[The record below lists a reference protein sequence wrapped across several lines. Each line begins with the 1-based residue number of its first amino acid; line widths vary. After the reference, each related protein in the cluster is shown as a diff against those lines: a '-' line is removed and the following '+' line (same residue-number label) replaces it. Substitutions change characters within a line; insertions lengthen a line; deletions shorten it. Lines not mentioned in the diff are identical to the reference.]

1 MKTPFNVL
9 RHVNQREMAPRD
21 PVTVGG
27 YILAGI
33 SGAGFNAVGAAVAT
47 AVFGSAITTIVGYL
61 ATTAITSWALS
72 ALAPDVGGIGGSRG
86 MMVNATDP
94 AAPHDIVYGTVRK
107 GGIRTYVESTG
118 DENKFLHMILVLAGH
133 ELAGIDDIYLNDE
146 IVTLDA
152 GGFVTSGD
160 WSSKV
165 RIKKH
170 LGNETV
176 VDSLLVQESNQIDA
190 NFVGNGIAYL
200 YVRLEYDQD
209 VFANG
214 IPLITAKVRGR
225 KVYDPRTSG
234 TTYSANASLVVRDY
248 ITAGFGLYDSA
259 VDDLAFTASANVSDE
274 SIALEGGGTEP
285 RYEVNGVV
293 SSDMSPREIVS
304 RMMSACGGTL
314 FWGQGKWQLH
324 VGYYSNPVKTF
335 TLDDLRGPISLDTRV
350 SARDNFN
357 RVVGTFADIEVDYI
371 TSDFP
376 SIESSVFLTEDNGVE
391 NTLDMQLPMTT
402 SGSAAQRLAKMTLF
416 RAREQ
421 MTLSADFGLEAFGV
435 QVGDI
440 IAFTN
445 ERYGWTAKEFEVV
458 GWRFEASGEG
468 GDLRINLTLRE
479 TSEAA
484 FAWNAEERQI
494 IHNNTAL
501 PDFTN
506 VATLTNLAL
515 TATTTIND
523 DGISIP
529 AIRATWDVSTNS
541 FVEYYE
547 IQYKR
552 LGGEEDYGSV
562 AVAQDAQ
569 EDWGSITISAAE
581 FEDYGLTNEPILS
594 PDDAYTS
601 IIGTSNS
608 YTITPVLNGYD
619 YQIRVRAIN
628 SLGVRSPWVA
638 SSIASQGDT
647 TPPNEPLNVLAT
659 PAYKS
664 VVIEWAN
671 PADQDLSHI
680 EVYVNTTNNLSTA
693 TLAGTSASTNFTHY
707 GLANNVTRFYWVRAV
722 DYSLNKSDFS
732 ASVTATTLLIA
743 PNDFDDAVNALFTEA
758 GAFGIEPVSELP
770 LSGNFDGQLVLLLP
784 EITIYR
790 WDLATLAWTTE
801 IYASSSVESGTIT
814 YASFAAGIEPVG
826 VVDALP
832 TVAGYTGPVVVVLTT
847 DGKLYRL
854 VDGAWTAAINTDD
867 INGQL
872 GENLFSDDLRPIER
886 VSALPTTGLT
896 QGRIVMLTTDNKL
909 YRYTGLA
916 WTAAVPA
923 TDVTGQI
930 NGAQIADAAVTATKI
945 GNSAVTTAKIANDAV
960 DATKIGA
967 AAVTTAKLA
976 NDAVTASKIG
986 SAAVTTAKLATDAVT
1001 GDIIAAGAVTETSIA
1016 SGAIS
1021 TPKLQAGAVT
1031 ATTISASAITA
1042 DKLAVNAVTADS
1054 IEAGAITATK
1064 IAADAVT
1071 ADKLAVNAVTA
1082 GSIAAGAI
1090 TATKI
1095 AADAVTADKL
1105 AVNAVT
1111 AGSIAAGAITTAKIA
1126 AGAITSGTIAAD
1138 AITADKLAANS
1149 VTADAI
1155 AANSVT
1161 ASEIAAGAV
1170 TATQISAGAISA
1182 DKIAAN
1188 AVTATAIAADAV
1200 IAGKIAANAVD
1211 ADAIAANSVVAG
1223 KIAAGAVNADQIAAN
1238 AITAGKIFANAVTAD
1253 KIATDA
1259 ITANKIAA
1267 SSIISSKIATGAITA
1282 AKISAGAITA
1292 DAINADAITGK
1303 NVTVGNLTNT
1313 TVPTGAGTGARI
1325 QSDGT
1330 MFVGNREEY
1339 LRWDGSL
1346 LTVNGEIRNID
1357 ERIFRGRQ
1365 GYWERVTSTGSVTAA
1380 MDRLG
1385 GAGLFAFIMCGGG
1398 GSGARGNITTQS
1410 QTGGGAGGFASV
1422 AYEWNGSEA
1431 VSFAAG
1437 SGGASHAGSTEVN
1450 GFDGSSSV
1458 LTIGGVT
1465 AITCT
1470 GGRKGLT
1477 HASGGAGG
1485 AGGTGTIN
1493 NSSFFTNTRTS
1504 TGGAGG
1510 FTSDDYRQAT
1520 GGGGINVFQ
1529 NNGSNDGGNITNT
1542 GTGAAQ
1548 ATAGG
1553 GPFGSPADNSNAA
1566 KPYTGYLDA
1575 DGFLSLAPSSSLF
1588 VTLRNSTPFT
1598 PSNGA
1603 YSGTGGATSADSGE
1617 FSGSGAAVAGRTD
1630 DIGAS
1635 GNAGYGGGSGAAHS
1649 DAGKNA
1655 FVGSG
1660 GNGVLYI
1667 GRV

>member
-9 RHVNQREMAPRD
+9 RHVNQWERAPRD
-21 PVTVGG
+21 PVTVGAA
-27 YILAGI
+27 ILGQL
-33 SGAGFNAVGAAVAT
+33 GTFGAAIAAT
-47 AVFGSAITTIVGYL
+47 AYGSLIVGYL
-61 ATTAITSWALS
+61 ATTAITSWATR
-72 ALAPDVGGIGGSRG
+72 ALASDVGGIGGSRG
-86 MMVNATDP
+86 LMVNATDP

-152 GGFVTSGD
+152 DGFVTSGG

-165 RIKKH
+165 RIRKH
-170 LGNETV
+170 FGNETAA
-176 VDSLLVQESNQIDA
+176 DSLLVQESNQIDD

-200 YVRLEYDQD
+200 YIRLEYDQD

-214 IPLITAKVRGR
+214 IPMFTAKVRGR
-225 KVYDPRTSG
+225 KVYDPRT
-234 TTYSANASLVVRDY
+234 TATAYSANASLVVRDY
-248 ITAGFGLYDSA
+248 ITAGFGLNDSA
-259 VDDLAFTASANVSDE
+259 VDDLAFAASASVSDE
-274 SIALEGGGTEP
+274 SIPLEGGGAEP

-376 SIESSVFLTEDNGVE
+376 PIESSVFLAEDNGVE
-391 NTLDMQLPMTT
+391 NTLDMQLPLTT
-402 SGSAAQRLAKMTLF
+402 SGATAQRLAKMTLF

-440 IAFTN
+440 VAFTN

-458 GWRFEASGEG
+458 GWRFETSGEG

-494 IHNNTAL
+494 IHNNTTL
-501 PDFTN
+501 PDYTA
-506 VATLTNLAL
+506 VAQLSNLLL

-529 AIRATWDVSTNS
+529 AIKAAWDVSTNS

-664 VVIEWAN
+664 IVIEWTN

-680 EVYVNTTNNLSTA
+680 EIYVNNVDNLSTA

-707 GLANNVTRFYWVRAV
+707 GLPNNVTRFYWVRAV

-770 LSGNFDGQLVLLLP
+770 ATGGFDGQLVLLLP

-790 WDLATLAWTTE
+790 WDLATESWTTE
-801 IYASSSVESGTIT
+801 IYASSSVEAGTIT

-826 VVDALP
+826 VVDVLP
-832 TVAGYTGPVVVVLTT
+832 TVSGYTGPVVVILTT

-854 VDGAWTAAINTDD
+854 VDGAWTAAINTAD
-867 INGQL
+867 IDGQL

-886 VSALPTTGLT
+886 VAALPVTGLT

-909 YRYTGLA
+909 YRYTGSA
-916 WTAAVPA
+916 WTSAVPA

-930 NGAQIADAAVTATKI
+930 NGAQIADAAITATKI
-945 GNSAVTTAKIANDAV
+945 GNDAVTTAKIANDAV
-960 DATKIGA
+960 DAAKIGS
-967 AAVTTAKLA
+967 AAVTTAKLANDAVTASKIGSAAITTAKLA

-1016 SGAIS
+1016 SGSIS

-1042 DKLAVNAVTADS
+1042 DKLAVNS
-1054 IEAGAITATK
+1054 
-1064 IAADAVT
+1064 
-1071 ADKLAVNAVTA
+1071 VTA

-1111 AGSIAAGAITTAKIA
+1111 AGSIEAGAITATKIAADAVTADKLAVNAVTAGSIEAGAITATKIAADAVTADKLAVNSVTAGSIASGAITTAKIA
-1126 AGAITSGTIAAD
+1126 AGAITAGTIAAD

-1188 AVTATAIAADAV
+1188 AITATKIAADAV
-1200 IAGKIAANAVD
+1200 VAGKIAANAVD

-1223 KIAAGAVNADQIAAN
+1223 KIAAGAVSATQIAAN
-1238 AITAGKIFANAVTAD
+1238 AITADKIFASAITAD

-1259 ITANKIAA
+1259 VTANKIAA
-1267 SSIISSKIATGAITA
+1267 SSIISSKIATGAVTA
-1282 AKISAGAITA
+1282 NKISVSELSAISA
-1292 DAINADAITGK
+1292 QI
-1303 NVTVGNLTNT
+1303 
-1313 TVPTGAGTGARI
+1313 GTF
-1325 QSDGT
+1325 S
-1330 MFVGNREEY
+1330 
-1339 LRWDGSL
+1339 S
-1346 LTVNGEIRNID
+1346 
-1357 ERIFRGRQ
+1357 
-1365 GYWERVTSTGSVTAA
+1365 AA
-1380 MDRLG
+1380 
-1385 GAGLFAFIMCGGG
+1385 
-1398 GSGARGNITTQS
+1398 SGARLILQDDKIL
-1410 QTGGGAGGFASV
+1410 V
-1422 AYEWNGSEA
+1422 YD
-1431 VSFAAG
+1431 
-1437 SGGASHAGSTEVN
+1437 SGGV
-1450 GFDGSSSV
+1450 V
-1458 LTIGGVT
+1458 RVKIG
-1465 AITCT
+1465 
-1470 GGRKGLT
+1470 
-1477 HASGGAGG
+1477 
-1485 AGGTGTIN
+1485 N
-1493 NSSFFTNTRTS
+1493 
-1504 TGGAGG
+1504 
-1510 FTSDDYRQAT
+1510 
-1520 GGGGINVFQ
+1520 
-1529 NNGSNDGGNITNT
+1529 
-1542 GTGAAQ
+1542 
-1548 ATAGG
+1548 
-1553 GPFGSPADNSNAA
+1553 
-1566 KPYTGYLDA
+1566 
-1575 DGFLSLAPSSSLF
+1575 LA
-1588 VTLRNSTPFT
+1588 
-1598 PSNGA
+1598 
-1603 YSGTGGATSADSGE
+1603 
-1617 FSGSGAAVAGRTD
+1617 
-1630 DIGAS
+1630 
-1635 GNAGYGGGSGAAHS
+1635 
-1649 DAGKNA
+1649 
-1655 FVGSG
+1655 
-1660 GNGVLYI
+1660 
-1667 GRV
+1667 